1 MDKDNNNQDKQS
13 RIRERR
19 EALKE
24 QSRDARKYRDNE
36 REFAE
41 DEIQVTI
48 NTCIMEL
55 FYPGVDRNEL
65 NTFEGWI
72 KQGYAVKKGEKV
84 LINLWGRPRKAKQ
97 DETEDEYQF
106 WPLVF
111 LFHRSQVEP
120 LKNKQPEAAAA

>member
-97 DETEDEYQF
+97 DDSEDEYQF
-106 WPLVF
+106 WPLVY
-111 LFHRSQVEP
+111 LFHSSQVEP
-120 LKNKQPEAAAA
+120 VKHREAIAA

>member
-1 MDKDNNNQDKQS
+1 MDKDKNLSEKQN
-13 RIRERR
+13 RMRERR
-19 EALKE
+19 DALKE
-24 QSRDARKYRDNE
+24 QSKAAREYRDTT
-36 REFAE
+36 RVFAE
-41 DEIQVTI
+41 YEEEVTV

-55 FYPGVDRNEL
+55 FHSDIDRDEL

-72 KQGYAVKKGEKV
+72 NQGFAVRKGEKV

>member
-1 MDKDNNNQDKQS
+1 MDKDNNFSEKQT
-13 RIRERR
+13 RIKERR
-19 EALKE
+19 DALKE
-24 QSRDARKYRDNE
+24 QSRDARQYRDNK

-97 DETEDEYQF
+97 DDSEDEYQF
-106 WPLVF
+106 WPLVY
-111 LFHRSQVEP
+111 LFHSSQVEP
-120 LKNKQPEAAAA
+120 VKHREAIAA

>member
-1 MDKDNNNQDKQS
+1 MDKDNNIQDKQS
-13 RIRERR
+13 KIRERR

-24 QSRDARKYRDNE
+24 QSRDARQYRDNE
-36 REFAE
+36 REFAD

-84 LINLWGRPRKAKQ
+84 MINLWGRPRRVKQ

-106 WPLVF
+106 WPLVY
-111 LFHRSQVEP
+111 LFHSSQVEP
-120 LKNKQPEAAAA
+120 VRHREAIAA